1 MQLVIKNDKVLAY
14 HENDQNIKNLY
25 PDCVVLIDNAWQG
38 QVGDKYTITK
48 KKRQELFEN
57 DFLLT
62 SLGNYRLTPRGY
74 ANAQQSIDTI
84 NNIVNAMGSLTEQV
98 ANMIKFY
105 QTPDFSKPEECS
117 EEWLIEHQYSPNPM
131 TKEQWTNFYIEFTT
145 LYAQKQYQIEL
156 NNA

>member
-1 MQLVIKNDKVLAY
+1 MQLVIKNNKVFAY

-38 QVGDKYTITK
+38 QVGDKYTITA
-48 KKRQELFEN
+48 KKRKEIFEN
-57 DFLLT
+57 DFIST
-62 SLGNYRLTPRGY
+62 SLGNYRLFPKGY
-74 ANAQQSIDTI
+74 SNAQQSIDTI
-84 NNIVNAMGSLTEQV
+84 NNIVNVMGSLTEQV